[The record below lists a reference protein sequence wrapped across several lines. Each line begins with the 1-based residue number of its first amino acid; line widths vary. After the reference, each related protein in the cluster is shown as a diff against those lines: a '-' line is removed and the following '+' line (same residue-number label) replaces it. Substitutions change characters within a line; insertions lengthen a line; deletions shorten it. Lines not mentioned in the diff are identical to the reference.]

1 MSENKIMVR
10 EIQKQPKSTEL
21 FNFKGLVTRLFVG
34 NKNETGLST
43 PGYEYDDPNEIDFSS
58 KEAIL
63 RTCINTA
70 IGRELCS
77 TYFKPEYPDALF
89 NIPGRSGMISR
100 MKGKMIEKRDKA
112 LAIDVLRDTILCN
125 FGQFMDLVRY
135 HKDWYYHTITPNPMY
150 LDKGFTRE
158 NLLKMMNRYNTNI
171 SISELKLEEALD
183 IPSSVNTEE
192 KLIYKLMTHP
202 KDLMK
207 KDSK

>member
-1 MSENKIMVR
+1 MSETKMIVK
-10 EIQKQPKSTEL
+10 EIQMQLKPTNL
-21 FNFKGLVTRLFVG
+21 VNLKGLVMSLFLRT
-34 NKNETGLST
+34 KNDTELST
-43 PGYEYDDPNEIDFSS
+43 LGYEYDEPNKIDFSS
-58 KEAIL
+58 EEAII